1 MKVSIFYGHPL
12 NIFSQCKTP
21 KTINHRRDHYTR
33 KLNESN
39 VATLATELHC
49 CLWIQKWPLCSWLQW
64 HTYSFQWRKKLWT
77 VIFLLESLESS
88 SAYPQGRWWICLLSS
103 TYQAAKS
110 SLKMQALSVLFRQK
124 RINCPRKH
132 CSYRYNRTLYSCTSV
147 SISISKFIFAQK

>member
-1 MKVSIFYGHPL
+1 MLKVSIFYGHPL

-64 HTYSFQWRKKLWT
+64 HTGSAPLMASSGERNCELWSFFLNLLNLVLLIHKEGDGFACFRAPTKQQKAPWRCKHYQCFSGKKGL
-77 VIFLLESLESS
+77 IALESIAPTDTTELF
-88 SAYPQGRWWICLLSS
+88 IHVLLS
-103 TYQAAKS
+103 A
-110 SLKMQALSVLFRQK
+110 
-124 RINCPRKH
+124 
-132 CSYRYNRTLYSCTSV
+132 
-147 SISISKFIFAQK
+147 